1 MSRGYC
7 YEISTDPCLYPIGL
21 LTPDE
26 VADDKPYGIYS
37 AITPDDY
44 MRTAYIVDNFLESLI
59 EAGATVREMTDEDYE
74 DSTSFGAIAII
85 EFPPDFRERYF
96 EYAYRALKRKVDNLS
111 LTTFATDST
120 ETMSLSQIINDET
133 ELVYFDSMYY
143 TVDEF
148 IREVMP
154 DTRYFIAKDNAL
166 ILD

>member
-21 LTPDE
+21 LTPYE
-26 VADDKPYGIYS
+26 VADDRPYGAYS
-37 AITPDDY
+37 AITPDDC
-44 MRTAYIVDNFLESLI
+44 TDIVDNFLESLI

-96 EYAYRALKRKVDNLS
+96 ENAYRALKRKVGNLS

-133 ELVYFDSMYY
+133 ELVYFDSTYY

-148 IREVMP
+148 IRGVMP
-154 DTRYFIAKDNAL
+154 DTRYFVAKDNAL
-166 ILD
+166 IID

>member
-21 LTPDE
+21 LMPYE
-26 VADDKPYGIYS
+26 IADDRPYGAYS
-37 AITPDDY
+37 AITPDDC
-44 MRTAYIVDNFLESLI
+44 TDIVDNFLESLI

-74 DSTSFGAIAII
+74 DSTSFGAIAVV

-96 EYAYRALKRKVDNLS
+96 ENAYRALKRKVDNLS

-120 ETMSLSQIINDET
+120 EAMSLSQIINDET
-133 ELVYFDSMYY
+133 ELVYFDSTYY

-148 IREVMP
+148 IRGVMP
-154 DTRYFIAKDNAL
+154 DTRYFVAKDNAL
-166 ILD
+166 IID

>member
-21 LTPDE
+21 LMPDE
-26 VADDKPYGIYS
+26 IVNDRPYGAYS
-37 AITPDDY
+37 AITPDDC
-44 MRTAYIVDNFLESLI
+44 TDIVDNFLESLI

-96 EYAYRALKRKVDNLS
+96 ENAYRALKRKVDNLS

-133 ELVYFDSMYY
+133 ELVYFDSTYY

-148 IREVMP
+148 IRGVMP

-166 ILD
+166 IID

>member
-26 VADDKPYGIYS
+26 IADDRPYGAYS
-37 AITPDDY
+37 AITPDDC
-44 MRTAYIVDNFLESLI
+44 TDIVDNFLESLI

-74 DSTSFGAIAII
+74 DSTSFGAIAVI

-96 EYAYRALKRKVDNLS
+96 RDAYQALKHDVDKLS
-111 LTTFATDST
+111 LTEFATDGGKAAF
-120 ETMSLSQIINDET
+120 LSQLLDDET
-133 ELVYFDSMYY
+133 ELVYFNSSYY

-148 IREVMP
+148 VRQVMP
-154 DTRYFIAKDNAL
+154 NTRYFIAKDNAL
-166 ILD
+166 IID

>member
-21 LTPDE
+21 LTPYEIANDR
-26 VADDKPYGIYS
+26 PYGAYS
-37 AITPDDY
+37 AITPDDC
-44 MRTAYIVDNFLESLI
+44 TDIVDNFLESLI

-74 DSTSFGAIAII
+74 DSTSFGAIAVI

-96 EYAYRALKRKVDNLS
+96 ENAYRALKRKVDSLS

-133 ELVYFDSMYY
+133 ELVYFDSTYY

-148 IREVMP
+148 IRGVMP
-154 DTRYFIAKDNAL
+154 DTRYFVAKDNAL
-166 ILD
+166 IID

>member
-26 VADDKPYGIYS
+26 IADDRPYGAYS
-37 AITPDDY
+37 AITPDDC
-44 MRTAYIVDNFLESLI
+44 TDIVDNFLESLI

-74 DSTSFGAIAII
+74 DSISFGALAVI

-96 EYAYRALKRKVDNLS
+96 RDAYQALKRDVDKLS
-111 LTTFATDST
+111 LTEFATDGGKAAF
-120 ETMSLSQIINDET
+120 LYQLLDNET
-133 ELVYFDSMYY
+133 ELVYFNSLYY

-148 IREVMP
+148 VRQVMP
-154 DTRYFIAKDNAL
+154 NTRYFVAKDNAL
-166 ILD
+166 IID

>member
-21 LTPDE
+21 LTPYE
-26 VADDKPYGIYS
+26 VADDRPYGAYS
-37 AITPDDY
+37 AITPDNCTD
-44 MRTAYIVDNFLESLI
+44 IVDNFLESLI

-74 DSTSFGAIAII
+74 DSTSFGAIAVI

-96 EYAYRALKRKVDNLS
+96 ENAYRALKRKVDNLS

-133 ELVYFDSMYY
+133 ELVYFDSTYY

-148 IREVMP
+148 IRGVMP
-154 DTRYFIAKDNAL
+154 DTRYFVAKDNAL
-166 ILD
+166 IID

>member
-21 LTPDE
+21 LTPYE
-26 VADDKPYGIYS
+26 VANDRPYGAYS
-37 AITPDDY
+37 AITPDDC
-44 MRTAYIVDNFLESLI
+44 TAIVDNFLESLI
-59 EAGATVREMTDEDYE
+59 EAGATVREMTDGDYE

-96 EYAYRALKRKVDNLS
+96 ENAYRALKRKVDNLS
-111 LTTFATDST
+111 LTTFATDSA

-133 ELVYFDSMYY
+133 ELVYFDSTYY

-148 IREVMP
+148 IRGVMP
-154 DTRYFIAKDNAL
+154 DTRYFVAKDNAL
-166 ILD
+166 IID

>member
-21 LTPDE
+21 LMPGE
-26 VADDKPYGIYS
+26 IADDRPYGAYS
-37 AITPDDY
+37 AITPDDC
-44 MRTAYIVDNFLESLI
+44 TDIVDNFLESLI

-74 DSTSFGAIAII
+74 DSTSFGAIAVV

-96 EYAYRALKRKVDNLS
+96 ENAYRALKRKVDNLS
-111 LTTFATDST
+111 LTTFATNST
-120 ETMSLSQIINDET
+120 EAMSLSQIINDET
-133 ELVYFDSMYY
+133 ELVYFDSTYY

-154 DTRYFIAKDNAL
+154 DTRYFVAKDNAL
-166 ILD
+166 IID

>member
-21 LTPDE
+21 LMPDE
-26 VADDKPYGIYS
+26 IANDRPYGAYS
-37 AITPDDY
+37 AITPDDC
-44 MRTAYIVDNFLESLI
+44 TGI
-59 EAGATVREMTDEDYE
+59 
-74 DSTSFGAIAII
+74 
-85 EFPPDFRERYF
+85 
-96 EYAYRALKRKVDNLS
+96 VDNLS

-133 ELVYFDSMYY
+133 ELVYFDSTYY

-154 DTRYFIAKDNAL
+154 DTRYFVAKDNAL
-166 ILD
+166 IID

>member
-21 LTPDE
+21 LMPDE
-26 VADDKPYGIYS
+26 IANDKPYGAYS
-37 AITPDDY
+37 AITPDDC
-44 MRTAYIVDNFLESLI
+44 TDIVDNFLKSLI

-96 EYAYRALKRKVDNLS
+96 ENAYRALKRKVDNLS

-133 ELVYFDSMYY
+133 ELVYFDSTYY

-148 IREVMP
+148 IRGVMP
-154 DTRYFIAKDNAL
+154 DTQYFVAKDNAL
-166 ILD
+166 VID

>member
-26 VADDKPYGIYS
+26 VASDRPYGTYS
-37 AITPDDY
+37 AITPDDC
-44 MRTAYIVDNFLESLI
+44 TDIVDNFLESLI

-74 DSTSFGAIAII
+74 DSTSFGAIAVV

-96 EYAYRALKRKVDNLS
+96 ENAYRAIKRKVDNLS

-133 ELVYFDSMYY
+133 ELVYFDSTYY

-154 DTRYFIAKDNAL
+154 DTRYFVAKDNAL
-166 ILD
+166 IID

>member
-37 AITPDDY
+37 AIVPDNCP
-44 MRTAYIVDNFLESLI
+44 AIVHRFIDSLI
-59 EAGATVREMTDEDYE
+59 EAGAIVCEMTDEDYE
-74 DSTSFGAIAII
+74 DSISFGALAVI

-96 EYAYRALKRKVDNLS
+96 RDAYQALKRDVDKLS
-111 LTTFATDST
+111 LTEFATDGGKAAF
-120 ETMSLSQIINDET
+120 LSQLLDDET
-133 ELVYFDSMYY
+133 ELVYFNSSYY

-148 IREVMP
+148 VRQVMP
-154 DTRYFIAKDNAL
+154 NTRYFIAKDNVL
-166 ILD
+166 ITD

>member
-1 MSRGYC
+1 MSHGYC

-21 LTPDE
+21 LMPDE
-26 VADDKPYGIYS
+26 IANGRPYGAYS
-37 AITPDDY
+37 AITPDDC
-44 MRTAYIVDNFLESLI
+44 TDIVDNFLESLI

-74 DSTSFGAIAII
+74 DSTSFGAIAVI

-96 EYAYRALKRKVDNLS
+96 ENAYRALKRKVDNLS
-111 LTTFATDST
+111 LMTFATDSA

-133 ELVYFDSMYY
+133 ELVYFDSTYY

-154 DTRYFIAKDNAL
+154 DTRYFVAKDNAL
-166 ILD
+166 IIN

>member
-26 VADDKPYGIYS
+26 IADDRPYGAYS
-37 AITPDDY
+37 AITPDDC
-44 MRTAYIVDNFLESLI
+44 TDIVDNFLESLI

-74 DSTSFGAIAII
+74 DSTSFDAIAII

-96 EYAYRALKRKVDNLS
+96 RDAYQALKRDVDKLS
-111 LTTFATDST
+111 LTEFATDGGKAAF
-120 ETMSLSQIINDET
+120 LSQLLDDET
-133 ELVYFDSMYY
+133 ELVYFNSSYY

-148 IREVMP
+148 VRQVMP
-154 DTRYFIAKDNAL
+154 NTRYFVAKDNAL
-166 ILD
+166 IIN

>member
-21 LTPDE
+21 LTPYE
-26 VADDKPYGIYS
+26 VANDRPYGAYS
-37 AITPDDY
+37 AIMPDNCTD
-44 MRTAYIVDNFLESLI
+44 IVDNFLESLI
-59 EAGATVREMTDEDYE
+59 EAGATMREITDEDYE
-74 DSTSFGAIAII
+74 NSISFGALAVI

-96 EYAYRALKRKVDNLS
+96 ENAYRALKRKVGNLS

-133 ELVYFDSMYY
+133 ELVYFDSTYY

-148 IREVMP
+148 IRGVMP
-154 DTRYFIAKDNAL
+154 DTRYFVAKDNAL
-166 ILD
+166 IID